1 MKKLFLI
8 ITILLLSS
16 CSEDEKN
23 NQSSEPPKEIEEN
36 IEETPETEDEVIE
49 EIEEEEEVTE
59 IPQDP
64 IEEEQII
71 VEEIIP
77 VIKSLYLSGVAID
90 GYLSKSKVSVGNKK
104 VETNSSGGWI
114 IEFTENEDIE
124 TEVSISGGIDT
135 ATGEKFEGVLKAP
148 VSKDD
153 LADENETKEP
163 MPVTP
168 LTTVVSA
175 MVKSGKSKEEAQN
188 QLAKSLGVDP
198 ATLSKDPI
206 KTLESGTE
214 EERKE
219 AAKAIKKALVVQKF
233 AESMTKSITG
243 DGSSEESLSTFDSIV
258 SAVANKLSSSD
269 EVDFDEV
276 MEDTDSIAEESVKLL
291 SENSEVEI
299 DVEEATQKLK
309 AVGEITKTIT
319 IMINSIDE
327 EKLASGEDTTTVL
340 ESTSKATEIAT
351 QKLEE
356 RVQEIATAKL
366 EQLDDLIE
374 DSKKVTN
381 ALVMM
386 GGIESISKTVE
397 EATKSANSD
406 ENSSAK
412 SVDASDFADM
422 ISDDVIEE
430 QSEIFEQF
438 EDLNISTETLLEVA
452 TKREGEENLSFTD
465 ALKEVAKDTETETNL
480 DLDSILEKVETI
492 EKEIEEAEENL
503 EEVIEEAV
511 EDSVVEEVIQVQPD
525 NDSIM
530 FSKFEIGGNRIGETF
545 TENIG
550 SNGVV
555 NLIRYPNFG
564 TKDISEYTTGVA
576 KNLFTTFITF
586 QDMTFENE
594 NRTISIFYKITNL
607 AENRTFVAKIP
618 SLTLQVR
625 NRNFSINDIDLNL
638 EISET
643 GIENYT
649 ANSED
654 YIDFEENRLEMSF
667 SQLLSDDF
675 VKDGNYSISF
685 GITGTFTN
693 IYNAKNVAVDFG
705 EDRIL
710 YGVSGNVE
718 IYRANQGDSFDHL
731 RPTY

>member
-1 MKKLFLI
+1 MKKIFLI
-8 ITILLLSS
+8 ISILLLSS
-16 CSEDEKN
+16 CSEDEKKN
-23 NQSSEPPKEIEEN
+23 PNSEPSKEVEEN
-36 IEETPETEDEVIE
+36 IEETPKT
-49 EIEEEEEVTE
+49 EIEEEAEEEEITE
-59 IPQDP
+59 IHQDP
-64 IEEEQII
+64 IEEEEII
-71 VEEIIP
+71 IEEIIP

-90 GYLSKSKVSVGNKK
+90 GYLDTAKVSVGNKK
-104 VETNSSGGWI
+104 VETNSSGGWT

-124 TEVSISGGIDT
+124 VEVSISGGIDT

-175 MVKSGKSKEEAQN
+175 MVKSGKSKEDAQN

-233 AESMTKSITG
+233 AESMTKSISG

-319 IMINSIDE
+319 MMINSIDE
-327 EKLASGEDTTTVL
+327 DKLASGEETKTVL

-356 RVQEIATAKL
+356 RVQEIATAKV
-366 EQLDDLIE
+366 EELDDLIE

-397 EATKSANSD
+397 DATKLANSD
-406 ENSSAK
+406 ESNSAK
-412 SVDASDFADM
+412 SVDASDFADI
-422 ISDDVIEE
+422 ISDDVIEQ
-430 QSEIFEQF
+430 QSEVFKQF

-452 TKREGEENLSFTD
+452 TKRDGEDNLSFTD
-465 ALKEVAKDTETETNL
+465 ALKEVAKDTEIN
-480 DLDSILEKVETI
+480 LDSILDKVETI
-492 EKEIEEAEENL
+492 EKEIEESEKDL
-503 EEVIEEAV
+503 EKVIEEAV
-511 EDSVVEEVIQVQPD
+511 ENSVVEEVIQVQPD
-525 NDSIM
+525 NDSII
-530 FSKFEIGGNRIGETF
+530 FSKFEIGGKRIGETF
-545 TENIG
+545 TEDIG
-550 SNGVV
+550 SNGTV

-586 QDMTFENE
+586 QNMTFENE
-594 NRTISIFYKITNL
+594 NRTISILYKITNL
-607 AENRTFVAKIP
+607 TENRTFIAKIP
-618 SLTLQVR
+618 SLTLQIR
-625 NRNFSINDIDLNL
+625 NSNFSINDIDLNL

-654 YIDFEENRLEMSF
+654 YISFEENILEMSF

-685 GITGTFTN
+685 GITGAFTN
-693 IYNAKNVAVDFG
+693 IYNTKNLAVDFG
-705 EDRIL
+705 ENRVV
-710 YGVSGNVE
+710 YGVSGDVE
-718 IYRANQGDSFDHL
+718 IYRADQGDSFDHL